1 MRRGT
6 CPVNEALP
14 YATFRLVG
22 LYIAELKCSN
32 ADRETFTPHMFV
44 ASSLS
49 RRVGARWLLICTL
62 CLAVFTAL
70 SGCTRLHEHLKPEMV
85 YVVAKQTYLR
95 DRVAAVSNRVA
106 LVGNGEPL
114 EVVEHGRRFL
124 RTKTSKGEVGW
135 IEDHMVIDQAT
146 HDQFTALQQQHAH
159 DSVVATGVLRDDLYL
174 HVKPGRDTDRFY
186 LLPENEK
193 LQLLVR
199 ASVPK
204 PAPPQGFLP
213 PPHAVVKEKKAY
225 ADGKPAPDPPVPMED
240 WWLVRD
246 SRGQVGWLL
255 SRRLDVDVPDEIGGY
270 SEGQKIVGAYVLT
283 KVYDPESSLPGK
295 LVPEYVSVT
304 NAFKDGLPYDFDQ
317 VRVFTWNVKKHRY
330 ETAYR
335 QRNIEGYL
343 PITIGQNKTAKG
355 DLLPEFS
362 VIVATRNAVTVD
374 PVTGAARPA
383 QTTTLTYQLESGMVK
398 RVTPT
403 GVPGQ
408 TPISIKP
415 KAEEA
420 HAHHRSGKQ
429 KKAGGG

>member
-1 MRRGT
+1 MFAALSLLRRAGLRFLFGSAI
-6 CPVNEALP
+6 CVAL
-14 YATFRLVG
+14 
-22 LYIAELKCSN
+22 I
-32 ADRETFTPHMFV
+32 
-44 ASSLS
+44 
-49 RRVGARWLLICTL
+49 
-62 CLAVFTAL
+62 TAL
-70 SGCTRLHEHLKPEMV
+70 AGCNRLRERSKPEMV

-106 LVGNGEPL
+106 LVTNGEPL

-146 HDQFTALQQQHAH
+146 YDQFATLQQQHAH
-159 DSVVATGVLRDDLYL
+159 DPVVATAVLRDDLYL

-186 LLPENEK
+186 LLPENQK
-193 LQLLVR
+193 LQLLIR

-204 PAPPQGFLP
+204 PAPPQGFLTTP
-213 PPHAVVKEKKAY
+213 RPAAPGKEKKGTAK
-225 ADGKPAPDPPVPMED
+225 ATPANEPAVPMED

-255 SRRLDVDVPDEIGGY
+255 SRRLDVDVPDEIAGY

-283 KVYDPESSLPGK
+283 RVYDPDSSLPDK
-295 LVPEYVSVT
+295 LVPEYISVT
-304 NAFKDGLPYDFDQ
+304 NAYKDGLPYDFDQ

-343 PITIGQNKTAKG
+343 PVVIGQNKNG
-355 DLLPEFS
+355 QGQPVPVFS
-362 VIVATRNAVTVD
+362 ITVATSDAVKID
-374 PVTGAARPA
+374 PLTGAVRPVA
-383 QTTTLTYQLESGMVK
+383 TDTLKYQLEAGMVK

-403 GVPGQ
+403 GPPGSA
-408 TPISIKP
+408 PIGPKP
-415 KAEEA
+415 KPAEA
-420 HAHHRSGKQ
+420 HARHHHAKGKG
-429 KKAGGG
+429 AGG

>member
-1 MRRGT
+1 
-6 CPVNEALP
+6 
-14 YATFRLVG
+14 
-22 LYIAELKCSN
+22 
-32 ADRETFTPHMFV
+32 MFV
-44 ASSLS
+44 ASSLP
-49 RRVGARWLLICTL
+49 RRARARWLLGCTIGFAL
-62 CLAVFTAL
+62 ITTL
-70 SGCTRLHEHLKPEMV
+70 SGCTRLRDHIKPEMV

-106 LVGNGEPL
+106 LVSNGEPL

-146 HDQFTALQQQHAH
+146 YDQFAVLQQQHAH
-159 DSVVATGVLRDDLYL
+159 DPVVATGVLRDDLYL

-186 LLPENEK
+186 LLPENQK

-204 PAPPQGFLP
+204 PAPPQGFLT
-213 PPHAVVKEKKAY
+213 PPHATVKEKKTSASS
-225 ADGKPAPDPPVPMED
+225 DPKTGPPGESAVPMED

-246 SRGQVGWLL
+246 SSGQIGWLL

-283 KVYDPESSLPGK
+283 KVYDPESSLPDK

-343 PITIGQNKTAKG
+343 PVTIGKSKTSKG
-355 DLLPEFS
+355 DPVPEFS
-362 VIVATRNAVTVD
+362 IIVATSEAVMVD
-374 PVTGAARPA
+374 PLTGAARPA
-383 QTTTLTYQLESGMVK
+383 QTATLSYQLEAGMVK
-398 RVTPT
+398 RVTPAGT
-403 GVPGQ
+403 PGQ
-408 TPISIKP
+408 TPFSVKP
-415 KAEEA
+415 KPDEG
-420 HAHHRSGKQ
+420 HAHHHRGKE